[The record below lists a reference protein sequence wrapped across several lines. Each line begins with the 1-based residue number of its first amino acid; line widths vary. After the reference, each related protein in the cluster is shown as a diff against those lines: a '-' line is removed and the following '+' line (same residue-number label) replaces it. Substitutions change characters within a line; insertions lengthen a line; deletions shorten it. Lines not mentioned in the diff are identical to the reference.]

1 MIELQVIVFDTETT
15 GLIKPKAMDI
25 HAQPQIIEYY
35 GMKVIH
41 RADGIIEKIGEFETY
56 LKPAKEFDE
65 AIITKITGISN
76 AMVKD
81 APCFFDKHKE
91 LLEFYKGAH
100 RMVAHNCA
108 FDDAMVKNEFL
119 RLATDELITV
129 DEFNAAM
136 EQIGTMRR
144 LCTVQKTMFFQQRRL
159 TLTNLHQEL
168 FGVPFE
174 GAHRARNDVEA
185 LFECYA
191 ELCKRGVIET
201 SMEGVI
207 GL

>member
-1 MIELQVIVFDTETT
+1 MEELQVIIFDTETT
-15 GLIKPKAMDI
+15 GLLKTKSSDI
-25 HAQPQIIEYY
+25 HEQPQIIEYY
-35 GMKVIH
+35 GMRVVH
-41 RADGIIEKIGEFETY
+41 RVDGIIEKVAEFETY
-56 LKPAKEFDE
+56 FKPAKPFDE

-81 APCFFDKHKE
+81 APSFFDKHNE

-129 DEFNAAM
+129 DEFNAAI
-136 EQIGTMRR
+136 EQIQEMKR

-174 GAHRARNDVEA
+174 GAHRARHDVEA
-185 LFECYA
+185 LFRCYE

-201 SMEGVI
+201 TIGV
-207 GL
+207 

>member
-1 MIELQVIVFDTETT
+1 MTELIAIVFDTETT
-15 GLIKPKAMDI
+15 GLLRPKVADI
-25 HAQPQIIEYY
+25 HEQPQIIEYY
-35 GMKVIH
+35 GMKVVH
-41 RADGIIEKIGEFETY
+41 RADGVIEKIAEFETY
-56 LKPAKEFDE
+56 FKPAKPFDE

-81 APCFFDKHKE
+81 APSFFDKHKE

-129 DEFNAAM
+129 DEFNAAI
-136 EQIGTMRR
+136 EQIQEMKR
-144 LCTVQKTMFFQQRRL
+144 LCTVHKTMFFQQRRL

-174 GAHRARNDVEA
+174 GAHRARHDVEA
-185 LFECYA
+185 LFRCYE

-201 SMEGVI
+201 SMEGVA

>member
-1 MIELQVIVFDTETT
+1 MEELQVIVFDTETT
-15 GLIKPKAMDI
+15 GLLKTKSSDI
-25 HAQPQIIEYY
+25 HDQPQIIEYY
-35 GMKVIH
+35 GMRVVH
-41 RADGIIEKIGEFETY
+41 RADGIIEKVAEFETY
-56 LKPAKEFDE
+56 FKPAKPFDE

-81 APCFFDKHKE
+81 APSFFDKHKE

-129 DEFNAAM
+129 DEFNAAID
-136 EQIGTMRR
+136 QIQEMKR

-174 GAHRARNDVEA
+174 GAHRARHDVEA
-185 LFECYA
+185 LFRCYE

-201 SMEGVI
+201 TMENI
-207 GL
+207 A

>member
-1 MIELQVIVFDTETT
+1 MEELQVIIFDTETT
-15 GLIKPKAMDI
+15 GLLKTKSSDI
-25 HAQPQIIEYY
+25 HDQPQIIEYY
-35 GMKVIH
+35 GMRVVH
-41 RADGIIEKIGEFETY
+41 RADGVIEKIGEFETY
-56 LKPAKEFDE
+56 FKPAKPFDE

-81 APCFFDKHKE
+81 APSFFDKHKE

-129 DEFNAAM
+129 DEFNSAI
-136 EQIGTMRR
+136 EQIQEMKR

-174 GAHRARNDVEA
+174 GAHRARHDVEA
-185 LFECYA
+185 LFRCYE
-191 ELCKRGVIET
+191 ELCKRGIIET
-201 SMEGVI
+201 TMESRA
-207 GL
+207 

>member
-1 MIELQVIVFDTETT
+1 MTELIAIVFDTETT
-15 GLIKPKAMDI
+15 GLLRPKVADI
-25 HAQPQIIEYY
+25 HEQPQIIEYY
-35 GMKVIH
+35 GMKVVH
-41 RADGIIEKIGEFETY
+41 RADGVIEKIAEFETY
-56 LKPAKEFDE
+56 LKPAKKFDE

-76 AMVKD
+76 AMVQE
-81 APCFFDKHKE
+81 APTFFDKHKE

-129 DEFNAAM
+129 DEFNAAI
-136 EQIGTMRR
+136 EQIGQMRK

-174 GAHRARNDVEA
+174 GAHRARHDVEA
-185 LFECYA
+185 LFRCYE

-201 SMEGVI
+201 SMEGVA

>member
-1 MIELQVIVFDTETT
+1 MEELQVIIFDTETT
-15 GLIKPKAMDI
+15 GLLKTKSSDI
-25 HAQPQIIEYY
+25 HDQPQIIEYY
-35 GMKVIH
+35 GMRVVH
-41 RADGIIEKIGEFETY
+41 RADGIIEKVAEFETY
-56 LKPAKEFDE
+56 FKPAKPFDE

-81 APCFFDKHKE
+81 APSFFDKHKE

-129 DEFNAAM
+129 DEFNAAI
-136 EQIGTMRR
+136 EQIQEMKR

-174 GAHRARNDVEA
+174 GAHRARHDVEA
-185 LFECYA
+185 LFRCYE

-201 SMEGVI
+201 TMESRV
-207 GL
+207 

>member
-1 MIELQVIVFDTETT
+1 MEELQVIIFDTETT
-15 GLIKPKAMDI
+15 GLLKTKSSDI
-25 HAQPQIIEYY
+25 HEQPQIIEYY
-35 GMKVIH
+35 GMRVVH
-41 RADGIIEKIGEFETY
+41 RADGIIEKVAEFETY
-56 LKPAKEFDE
+56 FKPAKPFDE

-81 APCFFDKHKE
+81 APTFFDRHKE

-129 DEFNAAM
+129 DEFNAAID
-136 EQIGTMRR
+136 QIQEMKRM
-144 LCTVQKTMFFQQRRL
+144 CTVQKTMFFQQRRL

-174 GAHRARNDVEA
+174 GAHRARHDVEA
-185 LFECYA
+185 LFRCYE

-201 SMEGVI
+201 TMESRV
-207 GL
+207 

>member
-1 MIELQVIVFDTETT
+1 MNEIVAIVFDTETT

-35 GMKVIH
+35 GMRVIH
-41 RADGIIEKIGEFETY
+41 RADGVIEKIGEFETY
-56 LKPAKEFDE
+56 LKPAEQFDE
-65 AIITKITGISN
+65 SIITKITGISN
-76 AMVKD
+76 AMVAK
-81 APCFFDKHKE
+81 APSFFDKHKE

-119 RLATDELITV
+119 RLATDEHISLE
-129 DEFNAAM
+129 EFEAAM
-136 EQIGTMRR
+136 EQINGMER
-144 LCTVQKTMFFQQRRL
+144 LCTVQKTMFMQQRRL

-174 GAHRARNDVEA
+174 GAHRARHDVEA
-185 LFECYA
+185 LFRCYE
-191 ELCKRGVIET
+191 ELCKRVVIT
-201 SMEGVI
+201 A
-207 GL
+207 

>member
-1 MIELQVIVFDTETT
+1 MEELQVIVFDTETT
-15 GLIKPKAMDI
+15 GLLKTKSSDI
-25 HAQPQIIEYY
+25 HDQPQIIEYY
-35 GMKVIH
+35 GMRVVH
-41 RADGIIEKIGEFETY
+41 RADGVIEKVAEFETY
-56 LKPAKEFDE
+56 FKPAKPFDE

-81 APCFFDKHKE
+81 APSFFDKHKE

-129 DEFNAAM
+129 DEFNAAID
-136 EQIGTMRR
+136 QIQEMKRM
-144 LCTVQKTMFFQQRRL
+144 CTVQKTMFFQQRRL

-174 GAHRARNDVEA
+174 GAHRARHDVDA
-185 LFECYA
+185 LFRCYE

-201 SMEGVI
+201 TMENI
-207 GL
+207 A

>member
-1 MIELQVIVFDTETT
+1 MEELQVIVFDTETT
-15 GLIKPKAMDI
+15 GLLKTKSSDI
-25 HAQPQIIEYY
+25 HDQPQIIEYY
-35 GMKVIH
+35 GMRVVH
-41 RADGIIEKIGEFETY
+41 RADGVVEKVAEFETY
-56 LKPAKEFDE
+56 FKPAKPFDE

-81 APCFFDKHKE
+81 APSFFDKHKE

-129 DEFNAAM
+129 DEFNSAID
-136 EQIGTMRR
+136 QIQEMKR

-174 GAHRARNDVEA
+174 GAHRARHDVEA
-185 LFECYA
+185 LFRCYE

-201 SMEGVI
+201 TMGNI
-207 GL
+207 A

>member
-1 MIELQVIVFDTETT
+1 MEELQVIIFDTETT
-15 GLIKPKAMDI
+15 GLIKTKSSDI
-25 HAQPQIIEYY
+25 HDQPQIIEYY
-35 GMKVIH
+35 GMRVVH
-41 RADGIIEKIGEFETY
+41 RADGVIEKVAEFETY
-56 LKPAKEFDE
+56 FKPAKPFDE

-81 APCFFDKHKE
+81 APSFFDKHKE

-119 RLATDELITV
+119 RLATDDLITV
-129 DEFNAAM
+129 DEFNAAID
-136 EQIGTMRR
+136 QIQEMKR

-174 GAHRARNDVEA
+174 GAHRARADVEG
-185 LFECYA
+185 LFRCYE

-201 SMEGVI
+201 TMESRV
-207 GL
+207 

>member
-1 MIELQVIVFDTETT
+1 MEELQVIIFDTETT
-15 GLIKPKAMDI
+15 GLLKTKSSDI
-25 HAQPQIIEYY
+25 HEQPQIIEYY
-35 GMKVIH
+35 GMRVVH
-41 RADGIIEKIGEFETY
+41 RADGIIEKVAEFETY
-56 LKPAKEFDE
+56 FKPAKPFDE

-81 APCFFDKHKE
+81 APTFFDRHKE
-91 LLEFYKGAH
+91 LLGFYKGAH

-129 DEFNAAM
+129 DEFNAAI
-136 EQIGTMRR
+136 EQIQEMKR

-174 GAHRARNDVEA
+174 GAHRARHDVEA
-185 LFECYA
+185 LFRCYE

-201 SMEGVI
+201 TMESRV
-207 GL
+207 

>member
-1 MIELQVIVFDTETT
+1 MEELQVIIFDTETT
-15 GLIKPKAMDI
+15 GLLKTKSSDI
-25 HAQPQIIEYY
+25 HEQPQIIEYY
-35 GMKVIH
+35 GMRVVH
-41 RADGIIEKIGEFETY
+41 RADGIIEKVAEFETY
-56 LKPAKEFDE
+56 FKPAKPFDE

-81 APCFFDKHKE
+81 APTFFDKHKE

-129 DEFNAAM
+129 DEFNAAI
-136 EQIGTMRR
+136 EQIQEMKR

-174 GAHRARNDVEA
+174 GAHRARHDVEA
-185 LFECYA
+185 LFRCYE

-201 SMEGVI
+201 TMESRV
-207 GL
+207 

>member
-1 MIELQVIVFDTETT
+1 MEELQVIIFDTETT
-15 GLIKPKAMDI
+15 GLLKTKSSDI
-25 HAQPQIIEYY
+25 HEQPQIIEYY
-35 GMKVIH
+35 GMCVVH
-41 RADGIIEKIGEFETY
+41 RADGIIEKVAEFETY
-56 LKPAKEFDE
+56 FKPAKPFDE

-81 APCFFDKHKE
+81 APSFFDKHKE

-129 DEFNAAM
+129 DEFNAAI
-136 EQIGTMRR
+136 EQIQEMKR

-174 GAHRARNDVEA
+174 GAHRARHDVEA
-185 LFECYA
+185 LFRCYE

-201 SMEGVI
+201 TIGV
-207 GL
+207 

>member
-1 MIELQVIVFDTETT
+1 MEELQVIVFDTETT
-15 GLIKPKAMDI
+15 GLLKTKSSDI
-25 HAQPQIIEYY
+25 HDQPQIIEYY
-35 GMKVIH
+35 GMRVVH
-41 RADGIIEKIGEFETY
+41 RADGIIEKVAEFETY
-56 LKPAKEFDE
+56 FKPAKPFDE

-81 APCFFDKHKE
+81 APSFFDKHKE

-129 DEFNAAM
+129 DEFNAAID
-136 EQIGTMRR
+136 QIQEMKRM
-144 LCTVQKTMFFQQRRL
+144 CTVQKTMFFQQRRL

-174 GAHRARNDVEA
+174 GAHRARHDVEA
-185 LFECYA
+185 LFRCYE

-201 SMEGVI
+201 TMENI
-207 GL
+207 A

>member
-15 GLIKPKAMDI
+15 GLLKTKSSDI
-25 HAQPQIIEYY
+25 HDQPQIIEYY
-35 GMKVIH
+35 GMRVVH
-41 RADGIIEKIGEFETY
+41 RADGVIEKVAEFETY
-56 LKPAKEFDE
+56 FKPAKPFDE

-81 APCFFDKHKE
+81 APSFFDKHKE

-129 DEFNAAM
+129 DEFNAAID
-136 EQIGTMRR
+136 QIQEMKR

-174 GAHRARNDVEA
+174 GAHRARHDVEA
-185 LFECYA
+185 LFRCYG

-201 SMEGVI
+201 TMENI
-207 GL
+207 A

>member
-1 MIELQVIVFDTETT
+1 MEELQVIVFDTETT
-15 GLIKPKAMDI
+15 GLLKTKSSDI
-25 HAQPQIIEYY
+25 HDQPQIIEYY
-35 GMKVIH
+35 GMRVVH
-41 RADGIIEKIGEFETY
+41 RADGIIEKVAEFETY
-56 LKPAKEFDE
+56 FKPAKPFDE

-81 APCFFDKHKE
+81 APSFFDKHKE

-119 RLATDELITV
+119 HLATDELITV
-129 DEFNAAM
+129 DEFNTAID
-136 EQIGTMRR
+136 QIQEMKR

-174 GAHRARNDVEA
+174 GAHRARHDVEA
-185 LFECYA
+185 LFRCYE

-201 SMEGVI
+201 TMENI
-207 GL
+207 A

>member
-1 MIELQVIVFDTETT
+1 MEELQVIVFDTETT
-15 GLIKPKAMDI
+15 GLLKTKSSDI
-25 HAQPQIIEYY
+25 HDQPQIIEYY
-35 GMKVIH
+35 GMRVVH
-41 RADGIIEKIGEFETY
+41 RADGVIEKVAEFETY
-56 LKPAKEFDE
+56 FKPAKPFDE

-81 APCFFDKHKE
+81 APSFFDKHKE

-129 DEFNAAM
+129 DEFNTAID
-136 EQIGTMRR
+136 QIQEMKR

-174 GAHRARNDVEA
+174 GAHRARHDVEA
-185 LFECYA
+185 LFRCYE

-201 SMEGVI
+201 TMENI
-207 GL
+207 A

>member
-1 MIELQVIVFDTETT
+1 MQELQVIVFDTETT
-15 GLIKPKAMDI
+15 GLLKTKSSDI
-25 HAQPQIIEYY
+25 HDQPQIIEYY
-35 GMKVIH
+35 GMRVVH
-41 RADGIIEKIGEFETY
+41 RADGVIEKVAEFETY
-56 LKPAKEFDE
+56 FKPAKPFDE

-81 APCFFDKHKE
+81 APSFFDKHKD

-129 DEFNAAM
+129 DEFNAAID
-136 EQIGTMRR
+136 QIQGMRR

-159 TLTNLHQEL
+159 TLTNLYKEL
-168 FGVPFE
+168 FGREFAN
-174 GAHRARNDVEA
+174 AHRARNDVEA